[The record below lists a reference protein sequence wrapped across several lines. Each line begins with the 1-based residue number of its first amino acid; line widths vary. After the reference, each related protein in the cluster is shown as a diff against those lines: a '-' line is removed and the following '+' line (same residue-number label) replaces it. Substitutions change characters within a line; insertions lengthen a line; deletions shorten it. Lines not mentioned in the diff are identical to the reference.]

1 MCSVVPISRSSQR
14 QLAWTPFCCPV
25 QTIEETKSQM
35 LLFSCQQQKK
45 SIPAKEEEEEEEEAK
60 PNTQP
65 TVSQLKQAK
74 SVVVAR
80 QRKPLG
86 SHRSSEVC
94 DIRPRSANNK
104 QNLQGM
110 MCVRRRERERQS
122 MRDANKA
129 EHAIARQR
137 REKER
142 QREKRTSR
150 VVIIASKT
158 GTAIRSSLRQSI
170 ARPCDLSLS

>member
-1 MCSVVPISRSSQR
+1 VCSVVPISRSSQR

-25 QTIEETKSQM
+25 QTIEETKSLM

-45 SIPAKEEEEEEEEAK
+45 SIPAKEEEEEEEEEEAK

-65 TVSQLKQAK
+65 TVSELKQAK

-110 MCVRRRERERQS
+110 MCVRRRERETKHERRKQS
-122 MRDANKA
+122 G
-129 EHAIARQR
+129 ARNCKTTE
-137 REKER
+137 RERETER
-142 QREKRTSR
+142 EAHVKSR
-150 VVIIASKT
+150 HH
-158 GTAIRSSLRQSI
+158 
-170 ARPCDLSLS
+170 CE